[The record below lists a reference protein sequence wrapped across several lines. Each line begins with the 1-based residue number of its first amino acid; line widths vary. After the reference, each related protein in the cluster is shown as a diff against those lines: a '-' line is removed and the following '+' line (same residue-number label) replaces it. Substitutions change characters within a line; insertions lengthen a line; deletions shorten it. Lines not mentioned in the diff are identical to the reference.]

1 MKTHFD
7 STRLMKLTLPLSL
20 IKVIYIVKS
29 SKQFSIS
36 LVVNIIKRSHPF
48 FPSKKASIECQTN
61 NQLSINIV
69 LPENLSDGFITVVRK
84 FK

>member
-36 LVVNIIKRSHPF
+36 LVVNIIKRSHPYYF
-48 FPSKKASIECQTN
+48 KYYYYYYFKASRYR
-61 NQLSINIV
+61 
-69 LPENLSDGFITVVRK
+69 G
-84 FK
+84 